1 MDAADVAKRRDDV
14 EGRPSGNRGD
24 GALARQR
31 ALVHVKGIVVFLLVV
46 QHASNGVEYARQ
58 IGAVKDVAPRGLL
71 VFQYLETREVR

>member
-14 EGRPSGNRGD
+14 ERRPSGNGGD

-31 ALVHVKGIVVFLLVV
+31 ALVHVEGIMVFFLVV

-58 IGAVKDVAPRGLL
+58 VRTVEDVAPCGLL
-71 VFQYLETREVR
+71 VF